1 MARYKEK
8 RFYLHLA
15 TYTLLLFARIRRA
28 YLTGF
33 HQAHIVKNDIQA
45 LLAQAM
51 ATLQANQTLPADISP
66 EIQITRS
73 KDASHGDFACNLAM
87 VLAKSVGKNPRVLAQ
102 NLIDALP
109 ASTHVS
115 KVEIA
120 GPGFINFYLNAASTL
135 SVINTIQQQGE
146 RFGLSSIGAGKRV
159 QVEFVSANPT
169 GPLHVGHGRGAA
181 YGATVADLLA
191 AVGFNVQ
198 REYYVNDAGRQMD
211 ILATSVWLRYLE
223 LCDVK
228 FTFPSNGYRGDYVI
242 DISRGLKKSHHEKFK
257 RSTTELM
264 QDIPADEPAG
274 GDKEEHIDA
283 LIERCKQL
291 LGTDDYLVVFD
302 LGLNLILDDIRD
314 DLAGFGVAYDEWYSE
329 RSLAKRGMT
338 QKAIERLR
346 SAGYLY
352 EQDGAQWFRSTQFGD
367 EKDRVVVR
375 DNGQTTYFASDIAY
389 HMDKLQRGFERVVDI
404 WGADH
409 HGYIPRVKAALTA
422 LGDDAS
428 KLDVLLVQ
436 FAVLYRNGAK
446 VQMSTRS
453 GSFVTLR
460 ELRAEVGNDAARF
473 FYVMRKCEQHMDF
486 DLDLAKSQSNDNPM
500 YYIQYAHARICS
512 VMRQLAEK
520 QFSHDAALGNAS
532 LNQLT
537 TSHETALITRLGTY
551 PEIVEKAA
559 LGAEPHLLCHYLRE
573 LANDLHTYYNAHQ
586 FITDDASLRNA
597 RLNLISATRQVLKNG
612 LKLLGVSAPESM

>member
-1 MARYKEK
+1 M
-8 RFYLHLA
+8 
-15 TYTLLLFARIRRA
+15 
-28 YLTGF
+28 
-33 HQAHIVKNDIQA
+33 KNEIQA
-45 LLAQAM
+45 LLAQAV
-51 ATLQANQTLPADISP
+51 AALQAAQALPADISTD
-66 EIQITRS
+66 IQVTRT

-87 VLAKSVGKNPRVLAQ
+87 MLAKTVGKNPRQLAQ
-102 NLIDALP
+102 SLIDALP
-109 ASTHVS
+109 ASSHVR
-115 KVEIA
+115 KTEIA
-120 GPGFINFYLNAASTL
+120 GPGFINFYLNASSSL
-135 SVINTIQQQGE
+135 SVLDTITLQGD
-146 RFGLSSIGAGKRV
+146 RFGLSNVGAGRRV

-191 AVGFNVQ
+191 AVGFNVH

-223 LCDVK
+223 LCAVT
-228 FTFPSNGYRGDYVI
+228 FTFPSNGYRGAYVI
-242 DISRGLKKSHHEKFK
+242 DISRGLLTSHGQKFK
-257 RSTTELM
+257 RSAAELM
-264 QDIPADEPAG
+264 QNIPADEPAG

-283 LIERCKQL
+283 LIERCKKL
-291 LGTDDYLVVFD
+291 LGADDYLLIFD

-314 DLAGFGVAYDEWYSE
+314 DLAGFGVTYDEWYSE
-329 RSLAKRGMT
+329 RTLAERGMT
-338 QKAIERLR
+338 QQAIARLDKA
-346 SAGYLY
+346 GVLY
-352 EQDGAQWFRSTQFGD
+352 ELDGAQWFRSTDFGD

-389 HMDKLQRGFERVVDI
+389 HMHKLERGFDRVVDI

-422 LGDDAS
+422 LGNDAS

-460 ELRAEVGNDAARF
+460 ELREEVGNDAARF

-520 QFSHDAALGNAS
+520 KIHHDATLGAAS
-532 LNQLT
+532 VKQLT
-537 TSHETALITRLGTY
+537 ESHETALITQLGAY

-559 LGAEPHLLCHYLRE
+559 LSEEPHLLCHYLRD

-586 FITDDASLRNA
+586 FITDDAELRNA
-597 RLNLISATRQVLKNG
+597 RLNLILATRQVLKNG
-612 LKLLGVSAPESM
+612 LKLLGVSAPETM

>member
-1 MARYKEK
+1 M
-8 RFYLHLA
+8 
-15 TYTLLLFARIRRA
+15 
-28 YLTGF
+28 
-33 HQAHIVKNDIQA
+33 KNEIQA
-45 LLAQAM
+45 LLAQAV
-51 ATLQANQTLPADISP
+51 AALQAAQALPADISTD
-66 EIQITRS
+66 IQVTRT

-87 VLAKSVGKNPRVLAQ
+87 MLAKTVGKNPRQLAQ
-102 NLIDALP
+102 SLIDALP
-109 ASTHVS
+109 ASSHVR
-115 KVEIA
+115 KTEIA
-120 GPGFINFYLNAASTL
+120 GPGFINFYLNASSSL
-135 SVINTIQQQGE
+135 SVLDTITLQGD
-146 RFGLSSIGAGKRV
+146 RFGLSNVGAGRRV

-191 AVGFNVQ
+191 AVGFNVH

-223 LCDVK
+223 LCAVT
-228 FTFPSNGYRGDYVI
+228 FTFPSNGYRGEYVI
-242 DISRGLKKSHHEKFK
+242 DISRGLLTSHGQKFK
-257 RSTTELM
+257 RSAAELM
-264 QDIPADEPAG
+264 QNIPADEPAG

-283 LIERCKQL
+283 LIERCKKL
-291 LGTDDYLVVFD
+291 LGADDYLLVFD

-314 DLAGFGVAYDEWYSE
+314 DLAGFGVTYDEWYSE
-329 RSLAKRGMT
+329 RTLAERGMT
-338 QKAIERLR
+338 QQAIARLDKA
-346 SAGYLY
+346 GVLY
-352 EQDGAQWFRSTQFGD
+352 ELDGAQWFRSTDFGD

-389 HMDKLQRGFERVVDI
+389 HMHKLERGFDRVVDI

-422 LGDDAS
+422 LGNDAS

-460 ELRAEVGNDAARF
+460 ELREEVGNDAARF

-520 QFSHDAALGNAS
+520 KIHHDATLGAAS
-532 LNQLT
+532 VNKLT
-537 TSHETALITRLGTY
+537 ESHETALITQLGAY

-559 LGAEPHLLCHYLRE
+559 LSEEPHLLCHYLRD

-586 FITDDASLRNA
+586 FITDDAELRNA
-597 RLNLISATRQVLKNG
+597 RLNLILATRQVLKNG
-612 LKLLGVSAPESM
+612 LKLLGVSAPETM